1 MSQLSLLIELQ
12 TVHDNLHVIQRD
24 LSAFP
29 PDLAALDSELK
40 MLAKKLEETGRA
52 LASSRTQ
59 QATLT
64 TNLAAAQ
71 KQEDLSKAAV
81 KETKQKAQFTLA
93 IRELDDRQRQKTAI
107 ARPLKDVETRIE
119 ALERAE
125 GEMRTRQAEA
135 QKQFDELRA
144 VFLSEHENQVEG
156 ERRLQKRRAEISE
169 AVDPAVLVKFD
180 RLLQQRQGRAVVPI
194 DKGSCGGCRTRLR
207 TPFLAQLREEK
218 NLYCESCQRI
228 IYDPAQLQ

>member
-52 LASSRTQ
+52 LVSSRTQ

-93 IRELDDRQRQKTAI
+93 IRELDERQRQKTAI

-125 GEMRTRQAEA
+125 GEMRARQAEA

-156 ERRLQKRRAEISE
+156 ERRLQKRRAEIAE

-180 RLLQQRQGRAVVPI
+180 RLIQQRQGRAVVAI
-194 DKGSCGGCRTRLR
+194 DRGSCGGCRTRLR

>member
-52 LASSRTQ
+52 LVSSRTQ

-93 IRELDDRQRQKTAI
+93 IRELDERQRQKTAI

-125 GEMRTRQAEA
+125 GEMRARQAEA

-156 ERRLQKRRAEISE
+156 ERRLQKRRAEIAE
-169 AVDPAVLVKFD
+169 AVDPSVLVKFD
-180 RLLQQRQGRAVVPI
+180 RLIQQRQGRAVVAI
-194 DKGSCGGCRTRLR
+194 DRGSCGGCRTRLR

>member
-52 LASSRTQ
+52 LVSSRTQ
-59 QATLT
+59 QASLA

-81 KETKQKAQFTLA
+81 KETKQKTQFTLA
-93 IRELDDRQRQKTAI
+93 IRELDDRQRQKASI

-125 GEMRTRQAEA
+125 VEMRARQAEA
-135 QKQFDELRA
+135 QRQFDELRA
-144 VFLSEHENQVEG
+144 VFLSEHENQVEA
-156 ERRLQKRRAEISE
+156 ERRLQARRAEIAVE
-169 AVDPAVLVKFD
+169 VDPAVLVKFD
-180 RLLQQRQGRAVVPI
+180 RLLQQRQGRAVVSV

-228 IYDPAQLQ
+228 LYDPAQLP

>member
-52 LASSRTQ
+52 LVSSRTQ

-93 IRELDDRQRQKTAI
+93 IRELDERQRQKTAI

-156 ERRLQKRRAEISE
+156 ERRLQKRRAEIAE
-169 AVDPAVLVKFD
+169 AVDPSVLVKFD
-180 RLLQQRQGRAVVPI
+180 RLIQQRQGRAVVAI
-194 DKGSCGGCRTRLR
+194 DRGSCGGCRTRLR

-228 IYDPAQLQ
+228 IYDPAQIQ

>member
-52 LASSRTQ
+52 LVSSRTQ

-93 IRELDDRQRQKTAI
+93 IRELDERQRQKTAI

-125 GEMRTRQAEA
+125 GEMRARQAEA

-156 ERRLQKRRAEISE
+156 ERRLQKRRAEIAE
-169 AVDPAVLVKFD
+169 AVDPSVLVKFD
-180 RLLQQRQGRAVVPI
+180 RLIQQRQGRAVVAI
-194 DKGSCGGCRTRLR
+194 DRGSCGGCRTRLR

-228 IYDPAQLQ
+228 IYDPAQIQ

>member
-52 LASSRTQ
+52 LVSSRTQ

-156 ERRLQKRRAEISE
+156 ERRLQKRRAEIAE
-169 AVDPAVLVKFD
+169 AVDPAVMVKFD

>member
-52 LASSRTQ
+52 LVSSRTQ

-64 TNLAAAQ
+64 ANLAAAQ

-93 IRELDDRQRQKTAI
+93 IRELDERQRQKTAI

-194 DKGSCGGCRTRLR
+194 DRGSCGGCRTRLR

>member
-40 MLAKKLEETGRA
+40 MLSRKLEETHRA
-52 LASSRTQ
+52 LTSSRTQ

-71 KQEDLSKAAV
+71 KLEDLSKAAV
-81 KETKQKAQFTLA
+81 KETKQKAQFTTA
-93 IRELDDRQRQKTAI
+93 IRELDDRQRQKAAV

-119 ALERAE
+119 ALERAD
-125 GEMRTRQAEA
+125 GEMRARQVEA
-135 QKQFDELRA
+135 QKHFDELRA
-144 VFLSEHENQVEG
+144 VFLSEHQNQVEA
-156 ERRLQKRRAEISE
+156 EKLLQQRREEIQKQ
-169 AVDPAVLVKFD
+169 VDPGVLVKFD
-180 RLLQQRQGRAVVPI
+180 RLIQQRQGRAVVI
-194 DKGSCGGCRTRLR
+194 VDKGSCGGCRTRLR

-228 IYDPAQLQ
+228 IYDPAQLA